1 MAQKKKLAEIKT
13 KPTQSSVDEFIN
25 SIDNE
30 QKRED
35 SFTIL
40 QMMKD
45 ASGEEPVL
53 WSSAIIGFGNKQ
65 VTSAATGR
73 TVNWLRIG
81 FSPRKANLSLYL
93 TVNYEK
99 HLDLMKELGKHR
111 TGAGCLY
118 INKLDDINLDVLRKI
133 IKLSLDNL
141 V

>member
-13 KPTQSSVDEFIN
+13 KPTQASVDEFIN

-73 TVNWLRIG
+73 TVNWLQIG

-93 TVNYEK
+93 TVNYGK
-99 HLDLMKELGKHR
+99 HSDLMKELGKHK
-111 TGAGCLY
+111 TGAGCIY

-133 IKLSLDNL
+133 IKLSLHNL

>member
-1 MAQKKKLAEIKT
+1 MARKKKLAEIKT
-13 KPTQSSVDEFIN
+13 KPTQASVDEFIN
-25 SIDNE
+25 SIDDE

-53 WSSAIIGFGNKQ
+53 WSSSIIGFGNKQ
-65 VTSAATGR
+65 VTSTATGR

-81 FSPRKANLSLYL
+81 FSSRKANLSLYL

-99 HLDLMKELGKHR
+99 HLDLMKELGKHKA
-111 TGAGCLY
+111 GAGCLY
-118 INKLDDINLDVLRKI
+118 ISKLDDINLDVLRKI
-133 IKLSLDNL
+133 IKLSLHNL